1 MSFFVVVLKL
11 SVSAGLMLWLMQ
23 ESNISRILDL
33 FTKLSWIDFLLIF
46 LVLLLEILVA
56 SVRWNKVL
64 KVLKMDVNY
73 FESIKLLWIGL
84 FFGQAMPSSV
94 GGDLFKGY
102 YLKQKGY
109 TLKNTAMAVLLD
121 RIFGLF
127 ALVVVVALLLPLL
140 FSIISEPVARWSVV
154 SIIPFAVIG
163 ISALFLLERTPSFIS
178 TLKPVKK
185 MMDFVAECRVL
196 IFSKNTGFNLLLLS
210 ILIHVVSIVSII
222 VVSQSLFDQIPVV
235 GLMLVMPLVILF
247 MALPISIAGWGV
259 REGVMV
265 VGLGYVGVSND
276 VALAISLLYGFS
288 LFLVATPGLIFW
300 LLRK

>member
-1 MSFFVVVLKL
+1 MPFFVVVLKL
-11 SVSAGLMLWLMQ
+11 SVSAGLILWLMH
-23 ESNISRILDL
+23 ESDISHIFDL
-33 FTKLSWIDFLLIF
+33 FMKLNWIDFLLIF
-46 LVLLLEILVA
+46 SVLILGILVA

-64 KVLKMDVNY
+64 KVLKMDVSY
-73 FESIKLLWIGL
+73 LESIKLLWIGL

-109 TLKNTAMAVLLD
+109 TLKNTAIAVLLD

-127 ALVVVVALLLPLL
+127 ALIVVVILLLPLL

-154 SIIPFAVIG
+154 SIIPFAAIG
-163 ISALFLLERTPSFIS
+163 ISSLFLLERAPSFIS
-178 TLKPVKK
+178 ALKLVKK
-185 MMDFVAECRVL
+185 MINFIAECRIL
-196 IFSKNTGFNLLLLS
+196 IFSKNTSFSLLLLS
-210 ILIHVVSIVSII
+210 ILIHVISIVSII
-222 VVSQSLFDQIPVV
+222 VISQSLFDQIPVV

-265 VGLGYVGVSND
+265 VGLSYVGVSSD
-276 VALAISLLYGFS
+276 TALAISLLYGFS
-288 LFLVATPGLIFW
+288 LLLVSIPGLVFW